1 MLLQQS
7 FLLANNL
14 ILRKGELFAELV
26 FDDEGET
33 EAKEEVR
40 EGEVEDEDVP
50 RRPHVLAPH
59 HGGYNQEIVQN

>member
-33 EAKEEVR
+33 EAEEEVR

-50 RRPHVLAPH
+50 RCPHGLAPH
-59 HGGYNQEIVQN
+59 HDG